1 MAEAQIE
8 NQIINSAI
16 DFILSHLE
24 GGISVDDVAEVCGF
38 SKFYLNRLFKAE
50 TGESIYAFI
59 KRLKVEQS
67 AFRLKVEKER
77 SITEIGSDYGYSPS
91 NYATVFSKHFQKNP
105 ASFRKEIV
113 EKSVFHPFYHGVKNK
128 IETYEQVCRHITI
141 ETLPDFFVLYER
153 RKGDYHNLSS
163 DWCTFTERYKDFI
176 TDKTLFLERTFD
188 DPSITKSDSCM
199 YDICLTVDKND
210 PRLKTQCR
218 LSGGTCGGV
227 SGGIS
232 GAGFGAG
239 ASAKNADTGTDF
251 MPSTA
256 VIPGG
261 KFAVYH
267 YKGFPQQ
274 IYAAYQ
280 SFFCRWLS
288 ETGNRLDDRS
298 AFDIYR
304 KIDCKS
310 MYMELEICFPIV

>member
-1 MAEAQIE
+1 MQEVQIE
-8 NQIINSAI
+8 NQIINAAI

-24 GGISVDDVAEVCGF
+24 VSICVDDVAKVCGF
-38 SKFYLNRLFKAE
+38 SKFYLNRLFKE
-50 TGESIYAFI
+50 QTGESIYEFI

-105 ASFRKEIV
+105 ALFRKEIV

-128 IETYEQVCRHITI
+128 LETYEEVCSHITI

-153 RKGDYHNLSS
+153 RKGDYHNLAS
-163 DWCTFTERYKDFI
+163 DWCVFSERYKDFI
-176 TDKTLFLERTFD
+176 TDETLFLERTFD
-188 DPSITKSDSCM
+188 DPSITKSEACM

-218 LSGGTCGGV
+218 LSGGDDGDDGLN
-227 SGGIS
+227 S
-232 GAGFGAG
+232 A
-239 ASAKNADTGTDF
+239 ASTT
-251 MPSTA
+251 

-288 ETGNRLDDRS
+288 ETGNRLDNRS

-304 KIDCKS
+304 KIDCS
-310 MYMELEICFPIV
+310 TMYMELEICFPIV

>member
-1 MAEAQIE
+1 M
-8 NQIINSAI
+8 
-16 DFILSHLE
+16 
-24 GGISVDDVAEVCGF
+24 
-38 SKFYLNRLFKAE
+38 
-50 TGESIYAFI
+50 
-59 KRLKVEQS
+59 
-67 AFRLKVEKER
+67 
-77 SITEIGSDYGYSPS
+77 
-91 NYATVFSKHFQKNP
+91 
-105 ASFRKEIV
+105 
-113 EKSVFHPFYHGVKNK
+113 
-128 IETYEQVCRHITI
+128 
-141 ETLPDFFVLYER
+141 LYER
-153 RKGDYHNLSS
+153 HKGDYHNLSS

-176 TDKTLFLERTFD
+176 TDKTIFLERTFD

-218 LSGGTCGGV
+218 LSGRD
-227 SGGIS
+227 
-232 GAGFGAG
+232 
-239 ASAKNADTGTDF
+239 ADLGTDF

-256 VIPGG
+256 IIPGG

>member
-1 MAEAQIE
+1 
-8 NQIINSAI
+8 
-16 DFILSHLE
+16 
-24 GGISVDDVAEVCGF
+24 
-38 SKFYLNRLFKAE
+38 
-50 TGESIYAFI
+50 
-59 KRLKVEQS
+59 
-67 AFRLKVEKER
+67 
-77 SITEIGSDYGYSPS
+77 
-91 NYATVFSKHFQKNP
+91 
-105 ASFRKEIV
+105 
-113 EKSVFHPFYHGVKNK
+113 
-128 IETYEQVCRHITI
+128 
-141 ETLPDFFVLYER
+141 
-153 RKGDYHNLSS
+153 
-163 DWCTFTERYKDFI
+163 
-176 TDKTLFLERTFD
+176 
-188 DPSITKSDSCM
+188 M

-218 LSGGTCGGV
+218 LSGRD
-227 SGGIS
+227 
-232 GAGFGAG
+232 
-239 ASAKNADTGTDF
+239 ADLGTDF

-256 VIPGG
+256 IIPGG